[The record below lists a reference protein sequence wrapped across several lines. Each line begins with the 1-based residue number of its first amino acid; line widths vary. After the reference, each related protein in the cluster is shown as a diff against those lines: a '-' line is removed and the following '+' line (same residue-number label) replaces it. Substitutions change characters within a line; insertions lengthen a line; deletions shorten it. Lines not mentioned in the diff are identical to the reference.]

1 MEDYIVL
8 KGRCGL
14 EYYDQNGQG
23 YFIDSELY
31 IDDEYDYAIY
41 IDSIVSL
48 HNHLP
53 PDNIK
58 ILQIASRVL
67 YLCKE
72 RKMNPKIFYDNLQNT
87 NR

>member
-23 YFIDSELY
+23 FFVDTELCAGS
-31 IDDEYDYAIY
+31 DYDYAIY

-48 HNHLP
+48 KNNLP
-53 PDNIK
+53 PNK
-58 ILQIASRVL
+58 NNVPQIMSRIL

-72 RKMNPKIFYDNLQNT
+72 RKMKPQIFYDNV
-87 NR
+87 